1 MITINWNMIQGIK
14 MYIQLLYKSNKSALN
29 KHITTSWIRTKLS
42 VLEFKEFSSGY
53 IFINLMALN
62 ICTRHTMDVKIAKLI
77 V

>member
-14 MYIQLLYKSNKSALN
+14 MYIQLLYKSNSSALN
-29 KHITTSWIRTKLS
+29 KHITTSWIRTKLN
-42 VLEFKEFSSGY
+42 VLEFKEFSSGC

-62 ICTRHTMDVKIAKLI
+62 ICIRHTMEVKIAKLI